1 MKRAYAEEVQDLN
14 FLRQSPPGSYH
25 QGSAWAN
32 AAQKLGGL
40 RPYASLIA
48 AAAAAAVAIA
58 EAVAVAEI
66 SAKEVEAV
74 FETDKCRGGK
84 VCCCD

>member
-1 MKRAYAEEVQDLN
+1 MPASN
-14 FLRQSPPGSYH
+14 
-25 QGSAWAN
+25 
-32 AAQKLGGL
+32 GL

>member
-1 MKRAYAEEVQDLN
+1 MPASN
-14 FLRQSPPGSYH
+14 
-25 QGSAWAN
+25 
-32 AAQKLGGL
+32 GL
-40 RPYASLIA
+40 RPYASLI
-48 AAAAAAVAIA
+48 AAAAAVAIA